1 MAGDLLEFEGAVL
14 KAQGN
19 GIFLVKLGADA
30 GYVEISCHLSGKIK
44 KNTIRILEGDRVKVS
59 VSPYD
64 LTKGIITFRTKT

>member
-1 MAGDLLEFEGAVL
+1 MAGDLLEFDGTVL

-19 GIFLVKLGADA
+19 GIFLVKLDTGSA
-30 GYVEISCHLSGKIK
+30 EISCHLSGKIK

-64 LTKGIITFRTKT
+64 LSKGIITFRTKG

>member
-1 MAGDLLEFEGAVL
+1 MAGDLLEFEGTVL

-19 GIFLVKLGADA
+19 GIFLVKLDA
-30 GYVEISCHLSGKIK
+30 GSVEISCHLSGKIK

-64 LTKGIITFRTKT
+64 LTKGIITFRTKG